1 MDIFRNFDSWRRDQM
16 KKQIALTAI
25 LTASLLV
32 NTFAMRGLVD
42 ENISEK
48 FYTQEVK
55 GQMEIQIKNRD
66 FFLGLKPWKDGKL
79 VTVDGWGQFSSFEIT
94 EKNKIKIKP
103 LVKFPKSY
111 VDPYE
116 LETVPDKGIITAS
129 FRRNQVYLADINE
142 KRTKELIPFLTF
154 KYHRVRIFLPKTG
167 FSISHLQMVIK
178 IKIGLLFI
186 HCMRIKSF
194 LILRI
199 KKILQ
204 YIWLIFSPS

>member
-1 MDIFRNFDSWRRDQM
+1 M
-16 KKQIALTAI
+16 KKQIALTVI

-32 NTFAMRGLVD
+32 NTFVMRGLVD
-42 ENISEK
+42 EKISKK
-48 FYTQEVK
+48 FYTQKVK
-55 GQMEIQIKNRD
+55 GQIEIQIKNRD

-116 LETVPDKGIITAS
+116 LGTVPDKGIITSS

-154 KYHRVRIFLPKTG
+154 KYHRVHIFPAKDGIFYFPFTNGDKDKNRL
-167 FSISHLQMVIK
+167 VIYS
-178 IKIGLLFI
+178 LYED
-186 HCMRIKSF
+186 
-194 LILRI
+194 
-199 KKILQ
+199 KILLDFENQ
-204 YIWLIFSPS
+204 EDSPIYLVDFFPELNLFLGREGL

>member
-94 EKNKIKIKP
+94 I
-103 LVKFPKSY
+103 
-111 VDPYE
+111 
-116 LETVPDKGIITAS
+116 
-129 FRRNQVYLADINE
+129 
-142 KRTKELIPFLTF
+142 
-154 KYHRVRIFLPKTG
+154 
-167 FSISHLQMVIK
+167 
-178 IKIGLLFI
+178 LLFI
-186 HCMRIKSF
+186 LLLHF
-194 LILRI
+194 L
-199 KKILQ
+199 
-204 YIWLIFSPS
+204 